1 MKQFMEMK
9 EAIMDE
15 NENVIDK
22 IEPLEL
28 EENGNRLYAIF
39 YFICILSIFFSFCCP
54 LSLV

>member
-22 IEPLEL
+22 IELFEL

-39 YFICILSIFFSFCCP
+39 YFAFCQFSF
-54 LSLV
+54 LFVVHYL